1 MDIPVIENKIGYT
14 FRNKTLLQTALTHV
28 SYARMYGG
36 ADNERLEYLG
46 DAVLQLLITEGQ
58 YFESVASEGTMTK
71 RRQGLVSKLPLKD
84 AVERMGLAEHL
95 LYAGGTDNVGEKSVS
110 SLYESVLAAIYLD
123 GGMDAARAFLAV
135 HPLAE
140 NRETAGNYKGD
151 LQEFLQK
158 QGKPL
163 PVYAFR
169 KEGQDNA
176 PTFECV
182 VQADGQKG
190 RGKGATKR
198 AAEQLAA
205 KSLLG
210 KLRKLKQK

>member
-14 FRNKTLLQTALTHV
+14 FRNKSLLQTALTHV

-58 YFESVASEGTMTK
+58 YFESVASEGVMTK

-123 GGMDAARAFLAV
+123 GGMDAARAFLAA